1 MSTNPR
7 SADASIAGYLYQF
20 DKSILEILKA
30 ADASTVV
37 LEGYEDVDLRSPD
50 AIVAIQCKYHEAA
63 TFTLRKIR
71 DPLLA
76 MLESFK
82 KGHQLEYR
90 LYGHYGQQTQEIPET
105 LTLSELK
112 DALTK
117 EGKKGTVRYY
127 ECFDDQTL
135 TDFLDTFEI
144 IAGPSRDSQREE
156 VLVALHDVLGGSDG
170 DASDLHYP
178 NAISMVLDIAAKPAE
193 ADRTVERAAFIEALD
208 KRKALF
214 TRWHREFL
222 GAERYL
228 KSVEK
233 RINALELIKSSF
245 RRLVILGSD
254 ELDSASA
261 TTRPMDVIKQIA
273 GLRFGVGRLPKARP
287 WTVVLEAGQQEL
299 TDFKRCL
306 LEDGLVFADG
316 FESIAFSP
324 DIFDKPVLINTG
336 KQHKKISAVSY
347 DVRLVGLTTLETHAS
362 QIEAPDVVLSFR
374 QEPKNLPWAGKP
386 PRQLNVADCKLDQLA
401 ELFGR
406 LS

>member
-1 MSTNPR
+1 MANLR

-20 DKSILEILKA
+20 DKSILEVLRA
-30 ADASTVV
+30 VDSTTVI
-37 LEGYEDVDLRSPD
+37 LEGYEDVDLRRPD
-50 AIVAIQCKYHEAA
+50 AIVAIQCKYHQAA
-63 TFTLRKIR
+63 TFTPRKIR

-76 MLESFK
+76 MLDSFK
-82 KGHQLEYR
+82 KGHQLQYR
-90 LYGHYGQQTQEIPET
+90 LYGHYGQQVEEIPAR
-105 LTLSELK
+105 LTLAELK

-117 EGKKGTVRYY
+117 EGKNGTIRYY
-127 ECFDDQTL
+127 ECFSDQTL
-135 TDFLDTFEI
+135 EDFLGTFEI
-144 IAGPSRDSQREE
+144 IAGPSRDSQRKG
-156 VLVALHDVLGGSDG
+156 VLVALQDALGGSDG

-178 NAISMVLDIAAKPAE
+178 NAISMVLGIAAQPAE

-228 KSVEK
+228 RSVEK
-233 RINALELIKSSF
+233 RIDALELIKSSL

-287 WTVVLEAGQQEL
+287 WTVVLEAEHQEL

-306 LEDGLVFADG
+306 LQDGLVFADG

-324 DIFDKPVLINTG
+324 DIFDMPVLINTG
-336 KQHKKISAVSY
+336 KQHKRISAVSY
-347 DVRLVGLTTLETHAS
+347 DVRLVGLSTLEAHAS
-362 QIEAPDVVLSFR
+362 HLEAPDVVLSFR
-374 QEPKNLPWAGKP
+374 REPIDLSWAGEL
-386 PRQLNVADCKLDQLA
+386 PRQLNVADCNLDQLA